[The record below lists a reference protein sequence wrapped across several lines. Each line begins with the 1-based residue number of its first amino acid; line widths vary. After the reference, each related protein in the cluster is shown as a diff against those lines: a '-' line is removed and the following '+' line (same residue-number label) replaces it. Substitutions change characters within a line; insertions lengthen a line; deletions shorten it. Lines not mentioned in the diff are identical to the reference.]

1 MDKVIFLD
9 IDGVL
14 NTRLW
19 GGQSSFDRDAV
30 ANLTEIIARTEA
42 VIVISSSWKCL
53 ELEEIR
59 RLWQDNKLPG
69 KVIDITPD
77 SVSDDVLLNTNL
89 DDLDSFYIRGNEIN
103 EWLSLNKDEV
113 SHYVILDDSNYF
125 LPDQLNHLVKTDP
138 AKGLSSTDKELAI
151 AILS

>member
-42 VIVISSSWKCL
+42 VI
-53 ELEEIR
+53 
-59 RLWQDNKLPG
+59 
-69 KVIDITPD
+69 
-77 SVSDDVLLNTNL
+77 
-89 DDLDSFYIRGNEIN
+89 
-103 EWLSLNKDEV
+103 
-113 SHYVILDDSNYF
+113 
-125 LPDQLNHLVKTDP
+125 
-138 AKGLSSTDKELAI
+138 A
-151 AILS
+151 